1 MNNNLI
7 KQLIEEYS
15 ETVKK
20 FDSSKIDKAFKI
32 MIDASIMVRKP
43 GTGTVN
49 IEELNIEAIDD

>member
-32 MIDASIMVRKP
+32 MINASIIFRKP
-43 GTGTVN
+43 GAGIVN

>member
-15 ETVKK
+15 ETVEK

-32 MIDASIMVRKP
+32 MINASIIFRKP
-43 GTGTVN
+43 GAGIVN